1 MEVALFIAP
10 TVGPKE
16 ELFKGLAGRRTDL
29 YQTMLEH
36 LVEIAQYIDQ
46 HGYYGI
52 GFTEHHLSVEGM
64 TCSIS
69 PQMLGLH
76 LSHYTKSLRFGALG
90 HVLPAQDPL
99 RLAGEIAML
108 DQMTQGR
115 AFAGFARGVQTRW
128 INCLAQHRHSLAD
141 NITDPEKY
149 NEDRRRLFYENLEII
164 LKAWDND
171 TFSHNGEFWQ
181 LPPPNIA
188 WPATRMSR
196 DMGGRGL
203 DENDRLQEI
212 GVAPAMYNRKRPD
225 MFEPFSVS
233 EKSIETAAANG
244 LIPIGIMCDPEIVA
258 EQVIAAQRGWA
269 MAGVDTRP
277 GERFGFARYMVV
289 ADTDE
294 QALEWA
300 EDAMFEWSYFF
311 GQFGFNAVLARKGE
325 DYKTIPTDV
334 QTFIDRGILFCGSPD
349 TVNRQME
356 AALAYTKMDHL
367 WLFTANELL
376 AQDKMMRH
384 LELMTHKV
392 LPNFTDKIGA
402 RASVQPIAASRVA
415 A

>member
-16 ELFKGLAGRRTDL
+16 ELMKGLAGRRTDL
-29 YQTMLEH
+29 YQTMLTH
-36 LVEIAQYIDQ
+36 LIEIAQYVDEL
-46 HGYYGI
+46 GYYGI

-76 LSHYTKSLRFGALG
+76 LSHYTKSLKFGALG
-90 HVLPAQDPL
+90 HVLPVHDPL
-99 RLAGEIAML
+99 RVAAEIAML

-128 INCLAQHRHSLAD
+128 INSMAQHRLSLAD
-141 NITDPEKY
+141 NITNPQQYDD
-149 NEDRRRLFYENLEII
+149 DRRKLYYENLEII

-171 TFSHNGEFWQ
+171 TFSHKGEFWT
-181 LPPPNIA
+181 LPSPKTA
-188 WPATRMSR
+188 WPAQKMSR
-196 DMGGRGL
+196 DMGGRGMDADGNL
-203 DENDRLQEI
+203 VEI
-212 GVAPAMYNRKRPD
+212 GIAPAMYNRKRPT

-269 MAGVDTRP
+269 AAGVDTKP
-277 GERFGFARYMVV
+277 GQNLGFARYMVV

-294 QALEWA
+294 QAREWA
-300 EDAMFEWSYFF
+300 EEAMFEWSYFF
-311 GQFGFNAVLARKGE
+311 AQFGFNAVMARKGE
-325 DYKTIPTDV
+325 DYNTIPAAVDE
-334 QTFIDRGILFCGSPD
+334 FIRRGILYCGSPD
-349 TVNRQME
+349 TVNRQLE
-356 AALAYTKMDHL
+356 AALKVMPVDYL

-376 AQDKMMRH
+376 AQPKMMRN
-384 LELMTHKV
+384 LELMSTKV
-392 LPNFTDKIGA
+392 FPNFTDRIGP
-402 RASVQPIAASRVA
+402 SVRRQAA
-415 A
+415 

>member
-16 ELFKGLAGRRTDL
+16 ELMKGLAGRRTDL
-29 YQTMLEH
+29 YQTMLTH
-36 LVEIAQYIDQ
+36 LIEIAQYVDEL
-46 HGYYGI
+46 GYYGI

-76 LSHYTKSLRFGALG
+76 LSHYTKNLKFGALG
-90 HVLPAQDPL
+90 HVLPVHDPL
-99 RLAGEIAML
+99 RVAAEIAML

-128 INCLAQHRHSLAD
+128 INSMAQHRWSLAD
-141 NITDPEKY
+141 NITDPQRY
-149 NEDRRRLFYENLEII
+149 DDDRRKLYYENLEII

-171 TFSHNGEFWQ
+171 TFSHKGEFWT
-181 LPPPNIA
+181 LPAPRTA
-188 WPATRMSR
+188 WPAQQMSR
-196 DMGGRGL
+196 DMGGRGMDANGNL
-203 DENDRLQEI
+203 VEI
-212 GVAPAMYNRKRPD
+212 GVAPAMYNRKRPT

-269 MAGVDTRP
+269 SAGVETRP
-277 GERFGFARYMVV
+277 GQNLGFARYMIV

-294 QALEWA
+294 EAREWA
-300 EDAMFEWSYFF
+300 EEAMFEWSYFF
-311 GQFGFNAVLARKGE
+311 AQFGFNAVMARKGE
-325 DYKTIPTDV
+325 DYKTIPAAVDE
-334 QTFIDRGILFCGSPD
+334 FINRGILYCGSPD
-349 TVNRQME
+349 TVNRQLE
-356 AALAYTKMDHL
+356 AALKVMPVDYL

-376 AQDKMMRH
+376 AQPKMMRN
-384 LELMTHKV
+384 LELMSTKV
-392 LPNFTDKIGA
+392 FPNFTDKIG
-402 RASVQPIAASRVA
+402 PAAQRKA